1 MMIIWFFACFT
12 PLIPHIAN
20 ATHAAGLALGLA
32 WGYLSSLRY
41 R

>member
-12 PLIPHIAN
+12 PLIPNVAN
-20 ATHAAGLALGLA
+20 ATHATGLAVGLA

>member
-1 MMIIWFFACFT
+1 MLIWYAACLVGLS
-12 PLIPHIAN
+12 PRVAN
-20 ATHAAGLALGLA
+20 TVHTVGLLTGMA